1 MDKVDDILV
10 QKDNENEANYLCCD
24 LKSFYAS
31 VECAERNL
39 DPFTTNLVVADPDRS
54 KGTLCLAIT
63 PAMKALG
70 VKNRCRIYEIPL
82 NIDYIVAPPRM
93 QLYIDYS
100 ARIYE
105 IYLKYFSKDDIHVY
119 SIDESFVDCT
129 PYKELYG
136 MTAKEIGI
144 RLIND
149 IYETTGITATLG
161 VGSNLY
167 LAKVAL
173 DITAKH
179 AKDHIGI
186 LTEETFQQKLWHH
199 KEMTDFWRIGPGI
212 EKRLKSFGITDMADI
227 TQMNEDQLYKMFGVD
242 AELIIDHAWGI
253 ETTTM
258 QDIKQYKPKDSSL
271 SSTQVLLRDYE
282 YEEAK
287 LIVKEMLELLCL
299 DLVDKNLITDSV
311 SLYVGYSH
319 STEFPVQGSKGSISL
334 MTPTSSPISI
344 RPQLVELYERIVYPN
359 VPIRHIGISFNRLI
373 DETIQQY
380 DLFTDPEQLEKERDV
395 QKAMIEIKSRF
406 GKNAVLKGMNLLDA
420 GTTRERN
427 VQIGGHKA

>member
-10 QKDNENEANYLCCD
+10 QKDNENNANYLCCD

-70 VKNRCRIYEIPL
+70 VKNRCRIYEIPP

-179 AKDHIGI
+179 AKEHVGI
-186 LTEETFQQKLWHH
+186 LTEETFRQKLWHH

-359 VPIRHIGISFNRLI
+359 VPIRHIGISFNKLI

-380 DLFTDPEQLEKERDV
+380 DLFTAPEQLEKERDV

>member
-1 MDKVDDILV
+1 
-10 QKDNENEANYLCCD
+10 
-24 LKSFYAS
+24 
-31 VECAERNL
+31 
-39 DPFTTNLVVADPDRS
+39 
-54 KGTLCLAIT
+54 
-63 PAMKALG
+63 
-70 VKNRCRIYEIPL
+70 
-82 NIDYIVAPPRM
+82 
-93 QLYIDYS
+93 
-100 ARIYE
+100 
-105 IYLKYFSKDDIHVY
+105 
-119 SIDESFVDCT
+119 
-129 PYKELYG
+129 
-136 MTAKEIGI
+136 
-144 RLIND
+144 
-149 IYETTGITATLG
+149 
-161 VGSNLY
+161 
-167 LAKVAL
+167 
-173 DITAKH
+173 
-179 AKDHIGI
+179 
-186 LTEETFQQKLWHH
+186 
-199 KEMTDFWRIGPGI
+199 
-212 EKRLKSFGITDMADI
+212 
-227 TQMNEDQLYKMFGVD
+227 MFGVD

-380 DLFTDPEQLEKERDV
+380 DLFTAPEQLEKERDV

>member
-1 MDKVDDILV
+1 MNKVDDILV

-70 VKNRCRIYEIPL
+70 VKNRCRIYEIPP

-179 AKDHIGI
+179 AKDHVGI
-186 LTEETFQQKLWHH
+186 LTEETFRQKLWHH

-359 VPIRHIGISFNRLI
+359 VPIRHIGISFNKLI

-380 DLFTDPEQLEKERDV
+380 DLFTAPEQLEKERDV

>member
-1 MDKVDDILV
+1 MG
-10 QKDNENEANYLCCD
+10 NT
-24 LKSFYAS
+24 
-31 VECAERNL
+31 R
-39 DPFTTNLVVADPDRS
+39 
-54 KGTLCLAIT
+54 
-63 PAMKALG
+63 
-70 VKNRCRIYEIPL
+70 RCVIHRLRRIYEIPP

-179 AKDHIGI
+179 AKDHVGI
-186 LTEETFQQKLWHH
+186 LPEETFRQELWHH

-271 SSTQVLLRDYE
+271 SATQVLLRDYE

-319 STEFPVQGSKGSISL
+319 STEFPIPGSKGSISL

-380 DLFTDPEQLEKERDV
+380 DLFTAPEQLEKERDV

-406 GKNAVLKGMNLLDA
+406 GENAVLKGMNLLDA

>member
-10 QKDNENEANYLCCD
+10 QKDNENNANYLCCD

-70 VKNRCRIYEIPL
+70 VKNRCRIYEIPP

-179 AKDHIGI
+179 AKEHVGI
-186 LTEETFQQKLWHH
+186 LTEETFRQKLWHH

-344 RPQLVELYERIVYPN
+344 RPQLVELYEGIVYPN
-359 VPIRHIGISFNRLI
+359 VPIRHIGISFNKLI

-380 DLFTDPEQLEKERDV
+380 DLFTAPEQLEKERDV

>member
-70 VKNRCRIYEIPL
+70 VKNRCRIYEIPP
-82 NIDYIVAPPRM
+82 NIEYIVAPPRM

-179 AKDHIGI
+179 AKDHVGI
-186 LTEETFQQKLWHH
+186 LTEETFRQKLWHH

-271 SSTQVLLRDYE
+271 SATQVLLRDYE

-319 STEFPVQGSKGSISL
+319 STEFPVLGSKGSISL

-380 DLFTDPEQLEKERDV
+380 DLFTAPEQLEKERDV

>member
-1 MDKVDDILV
+1 MNKVDDILV

-70 VKNRCRIYEIPL
+70 VKNRCRIYEIPP

-149 IYETTGITATLG
+149 IYETTGITATLV

-179 AKDHIGI
+179 AKDHVGI
-186 LTEETFQQKLWHH
+186 LTEETFRQKLWHH

-359 VPIRHIGISFNRLI
+359 VPIRHIGISFNKLI

-380 DLFTDPEQLEKERDV
+380 DLFTAPEQLEKERDV